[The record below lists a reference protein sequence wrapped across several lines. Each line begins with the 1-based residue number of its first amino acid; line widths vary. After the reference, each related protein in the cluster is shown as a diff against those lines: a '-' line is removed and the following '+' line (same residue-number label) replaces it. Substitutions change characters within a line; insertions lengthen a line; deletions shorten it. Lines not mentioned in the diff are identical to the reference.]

1 MTYIYDLLLNF
12 QDVNRLVEFFE
23 WTDQDILEHIKK
35 IPLFRIKPIDM
46 DNICFGNIKID
57 NSILEKIKTKTL
69 LYKKKK
75 IIPYATLF
83 CDLNRVIAVEFS
95 NQGEIIAKSCLLL
108 DEEIEVI
115 DNCQDLKEEVL
126 NYKVIQK
133 NDNLSFLTR
142 KEEFQQ
148 RYLLQEIKT
157 LLERKDE
164 DKLVY
169 LYEEI
174 FGKDNISILNK
185 YNRLIEKLKNHFDNN
200 CKKLYEVVRLSYS
213 KK

>member
-174 FGKDNISILNK
+174 FGKDNISIFNK

>member
-1 MTYIYDLLLNF
+1 MIYIYDLLLNF

-23 WTDQDILEHIKK
+23 WSDQDILEHVKK
-35 IPLFRIKPIDM
+35 IPLFRIKSIDM

-57 NSILEKIKTKTL
+57 SSILEKIKKKTL

-75 IIPYATLF
+75 TITYATLF

-95 NQGEIIAKSCLLL
+95 NKGEIIAKSCLLL
-108 DEEIEVI
+108 DEEMEVL
-115 DNCQDLKEEVL
+115 DNCKDLEEEVL
-126 NYKVIQK
+126 NYKVTNKKEEI
-133 NDNLSFLTR
+133 SFLTR

-157 LLERKDE
+157 LVDRKDE
-164 DKLVY
+164 DKLIY

>member
-1 MTYIYDLLLNF
+1 MIYIYDLLLNF

-23 WTDQDILEHIKK
+23 WSDQDILEHVKK
-35 IPLFRIKPIDM
+35 IPLFRIKSIDM

-57 NSILEKIKTKTL
+57 SSILEKIKKKTL

-75 IIPYATLF
+75 TITYATLF

-95 NQGEIIAKSCLLL
+95 NKGEIIAKSCLLL
-108 DEEIEVI
+108 DEEMEVL
-115 DNCQDLKEEVL
+115 DNCKDLEEEVL
-126 NYKVIQK
+126 NYKVTNKKEEI
-133 NDNLSFLTR
+133 SFLTR

-157 LLERKDE
+157 LVDRKDE
-164 DKLVY
+164 DKLIY

-200 CKKLYEVVRLSYS
+200 CKKLYEVVRLSHS